1 MSSAQLTM
9 LSSMA
14 AQDFKESLA
23 VHKEWGLHWLD
34 LRDGI
39 YGNWIKDLDVETA
52 RLAKKDI
59 DEAGLEVYCI
69 STSIFFD
76 DIEKGEDNFR
86 QNHLAKVSHAIELA
100 QVFQPKVLRVIAAQ
114 MPSRADDES
123 AMDLIEQKYPWV
135 IDVYR
140 EAIDQINGAGFNPT
154 IENEAFRCFLSRVED
169 FGRFFEALDR
179 EGSVALTWDV
189 QNHWATGVFPTSEV
203 YEQLKP
209 LIHYYHVK
217 GGQEDGTA
225 ARGLKWNVALEDA
238 DWPVTELT
246 QKVVDDDVSPVI
258 CLNPAQHGEQKPDYN
273 YDGIVKRDVDF
284 LRSAVKGV
292 E

>member
-14 AQDFKESLA
+14 AQDFHESLET
-23 VHKEWGLHWLD
+23 HKKWGLHWLD

-39 YGNWIKDLDVETA
+39 YGHWIKDLDVETA
-52 RLAKKDI
+52 KRAKADI
-59 DEAGLEVYCI
+59 DAAGLEVYCI

-76 DIEKGEDNFR
+76 DIEKGEENFR
-86 QNHLAKVSHAIELA
+86 ENHLAKVSHAIELA
-100 QVFQPKVLRVIAAQ
+100 RVFQPKVLRVIAAQ
-114 MPSRADDES
+114 LPSRGENES
-123 AMDLIEQKYPWV
+123 AMDLIEEKYPWV
-135 IDVYR
+135 IKVYQ
-140 EAIDQINGAGFNPT
+140 EAIDQISGAGFTPT

-179 EGSVALTWDV
+179 KGTVALTWDV
-189 QNHWATGVFPTSEV
+189 QNHWATGVFPTTEV

-217 GGQEDGTA
+217 GGQNDGTPE
-225 ARGLKWNVALEDA
+225 RKLKWNVALEDA
-238 DWPVTELT
+238 DWPVAELT
-246 QKVVDDDVSPVI
+246 QKVVDDGVSPVI

-273 YDGIVKRDVDF
+273 YEGIVKRDVDF
-284 LRSAVKGV
+284 LRHAVKGV